1 MNLNARR
8 LTLLILLLLVAS
20 FTSVGVLTAPDRVSK
35 VHTQVRQGYVLADSI
50 APHVWWHPG
59 LVNGSVF
66 VGEKNLTVIAGDSES
81 GIARVEFYRDG
92 VIVSNQTISPPSS
105 PGVDNSYTY
114 TWDTTTVTNANYT
127 FVVKVFDVAGN
138 QDQVTIEVT
147 VLNITT
153 PTTPTTTTG
162 PPPPDLLLVA
172 AAAGGAALL
181 TFVLYYY
188 FVIQRKE
195 KG

>member
-1 MNLNARR
+1 M
-8 LTLLILLLLVAS
+8 LLLLAAS
-20 FTSVGVLTAPDRVSK
+20 FTSVVVSSAPHSANK
-35 VHTQVRQGYVLADSI
+35 IHAQVRQGYTLADSI
-50 APHVWWHPG
+50 APHVSWHPG

-81 GIARVEFYRDG
+81 GIARVEFYLDG
-92 VIVSNQTISPPSS
+92 VLVSNQTISPPSS

-114 TWDTTTVTNANYT
+114 TWNTTAVANDNYT

-138 QDQVTIEVT
+138 QDQVIIDVI
-147 VLNITT
+147 VLNIT
-153 PTTPTTTTG
+153 PPATPTTTTG
-162 PPPPDLLLVA
+162 SPPPDLLLV
-172 AAAGGAALL
+172 GAATGATALM